1 VSKLLL
7 FVLVLA
13 AIFWG
18 RRLLNQLGQQGR
30 NPGRGASRPKEGIE
44 KMLSCQRCGIHVPES
59 EGVHRDGAFFCCDA
73 HAQGR
78 DD

>member
-1 VSKLLL
+1 VSKLLV
-7 FVLVLA
+7 FILVLA

-18 RRLLNQLGQQGR
+18 RRWLNQLGQTGR
-30 NPGRGASRPKEGIE
+30 ASGREAPRQVDGGE

-59 EGVHRDGAFFCCDA
+59 EGVQRGGQFYCCDA

>member
-30 NPGRGASRPKEGIE
+30 KSGRSASAPADGSE

-59 EGVHRDGAFFCCDA
+59 EGVHRGDGFFCCDA